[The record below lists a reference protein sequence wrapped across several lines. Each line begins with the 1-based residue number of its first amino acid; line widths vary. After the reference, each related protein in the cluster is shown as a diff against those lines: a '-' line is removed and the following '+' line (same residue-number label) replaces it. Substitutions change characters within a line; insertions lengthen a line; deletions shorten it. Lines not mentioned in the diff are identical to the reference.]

1 MNNKNNNDEKK
12 TPWLTIAA
20 IFIVPLIFAFGLY
33 EVHQL
38 YAPSSAMQKELAAV
52 EKLQTTVGS
61 TTPATA
67 GATTQ
72 ASMPAAQA
80 SAPAHSTGVA
90 AAPARKVLASELDT
104 ILKNDPKSISVLE
117 FVPGQ
122 NACAVEFTN
131 GTKSLVTLPDGD
143 AEELRGLALK
153 ANVPFGA
160 MPKETTST
168 SDSSSGVF
176 MVVSALIIGACL
188 IIGQIVVSRRMAS
201 PLGKNKKKVGVEVT
215 SLKQGKKLTWDDIGG
230 CAEAVRHFKRLAG
243 WAQNKEFYQKHNARM
258 PSGVLLKGPPGTGK
272 TLLLRILCN
281 MLDGDGIII
290 SGSDLVEMFV
300 GVGAARVRGLFAP
313 GREFVKRTGKPYIIG
328 IDEIDAMGG
337 HRAGPGANKHEEREQ
352 TLNALLVEIDGVLKE
367 EGIIV
372 IGMTNRPDMLDS
384 ALTRPGRLE
393 YHVEVG
399 LPDIAGREQILAVH
413 MANKKVASDATPARI
428 AKETYGM
435 SGADLAM
442 IANSAAMAAAERSML
457 AYQAAHPEVQKTAAE
472 LEKEEKEKQLKL
484 KRQYSP
490 FGDAPEPVEPERK
503 AITDIEVSEIN
514 YADIDKAIE
523 DLLLGEKLSS
533 NQTTMR
539 KSDKAQTVTHEIG
552 HAVAQTVFPWYD
564 PITLVSA
571 QRRTKTLGVVVTM
584 PDYDK
589 VSLDKRG
596 ALSRIVMLMA
606 GRCAQ
611 VVHLGTE
618 DAGVAMDYQMAT
630 DLARSMVMQYGLGL
644 TPLARVQA
652 RNEPIDSWI
661 PKLSVGPRSNGS
673 NVPVSGWL
681 LEELDRAWL
690 EIIRQ
695 CEECAMYIIK
705 TEKERMTRGIEE
717 LSAKE
722 TIPGR
727 DWRQLMENTASGV
740 RWQDLPLF
748 VEFNEHKEI

>member
-1 MNNKNNNDEKK
+1 MNNKNNKDGEK

-20 IFIVPLIFAFGLY
+20 IFIVPLLFTFGLY
-33 EVHQL
+33 KVHQL
-38 YAPSSAMQKELAAV
+38 YVPSGMQSELDSIQKSQSALASSV
-52 EKLQTTVGS
+52 
-61 TTPATA
+61 PATA

-72 ASMPAAQA
+72 STVSAAQA
-80 SAPAHSTGVA
+80 SAPAHSGRSS
-90 AAPARKVLASELDT
+90 AAPAPKVLASELDT
-104 ILKNDPKSISVLE
+104 LLKNDPKSISILE

-122 NACAVEFTN
+122 NACSVTFTN
-131 GTKSLVTLPDGD
+131 GVTTVVTLPDGD
-143 AEELRGLALK
+143 AEELRALALK

-160 MPKETTST
+160 VPKEAAST
-168 SDSSSGVF
+168 SDSSSGVS
-176 MVVSALIIGACL
+176 MIVGALIIGACL
-188 IIGQIVVSRRMAS
+188 IIGQVVISRRMAS

-230 CAEAVRHFKRLAG
+230 CVEAVRHFQRLAG

-313 GREFVKRTGKPYIIG
+313 GREFVKKTGKPYIIG

-384 ALTRPGRLE
+384 ALIRPGRLE

-413 MANKKVASDATPARI
+413 MANKKVAADATPARI
-428 AKETYGM
+428 AKETFGM

-457 AYQAAHPEVQKTAAE
+457 VYKAAHPEVQKTAAE
-472 LEKEEKEKQLKL
+472 LQKEEKEKERKL

-503 AITDIEVSEIN
+503 AITDIEVSEIV
-514 YADIDKAIE
+514 YADVDKAIE

-533 NQTTMR
+533 NQSTMR
-539 KSDKAQTVTHEIG
+539 QSDKIQTVTHEIG

-606 GRCAQ
+606 GRAAQ
-611 VVHLGTE
+611 VIHLGTE
-618 DAGVAMDYQMAT
+618 DAGVAKDYQMAT

-644 TPLARVQA
+644 TPLARAQA
-652 RNEPIDSWI
+652 HKEPIDSWI
-661 PKLSVGPRSNGS
+661 PKLSVGPRANGS

-695 CEECAMYIIK
+695 CEECAMFIIK
-705 TEKERMTRGIEE
+705 TEEERMKRGIEE
-717 LSAKE
+717 LNAKE

-727 DWRQLMENTASGV
+727 DWRALMEATASAL

-748 VEFNEHKEI
+748 AQFDK